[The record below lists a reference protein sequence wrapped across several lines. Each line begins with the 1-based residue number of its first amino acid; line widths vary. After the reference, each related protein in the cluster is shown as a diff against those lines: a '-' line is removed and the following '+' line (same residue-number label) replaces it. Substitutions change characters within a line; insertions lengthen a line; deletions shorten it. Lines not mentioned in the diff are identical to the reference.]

1 MSNFKW
7 FQLGYG
13 IFKLE
18 HNIAENLAISNR
30 HSLIDALH
38 IVKAIK
44 AKVEN
49 KSVSIEEALA
59 LWNKAYDLY
68 KGINEFN
75 YDH

>member
-18 HNIAENLAISNR
+18 NNITENLAISNR
-30 HSLIDALH
+30 HSLIDALR
-38 IVKAIK
+38 IVKTIK

-49 KSVSIEEALA
+49 KSISIEEAFA

-68 KGINEFN
+68 KGEN
-75 YDH
+75 DD

>member
-1 MSNFKW
+1 MA
-7 FQLGYG
+7 
-13 IFKLE
+13 KLSKR
-18 HNIAENLAISNR
+18 AQ
-30 HSLIDALH
+30 
-38 IVKAIK
+38 AIK